1 MNIATVSSLGEMYNS
16 VGIVS
21 QTIIAI
27 GVMVGF
33 WQFFKTM
40 RFKKI
45 EKAVELAKFY
55 KDNVLNNNSD
65 IINAYADYNI
75 LFDINKFQYKYLK
88 YFDYRDV
95 EKYGIHNF
103 LKIINS
109 VKDDKV
115 TSVVS
120 DTLNNLE
127 YFALNFN
134 RKLANEDAIYQSIHQ
149 SYIQFVELLCIDI
162 CNANLEPNDDL
173 KYYTNV
179 IKLYNLWKEKSESRS
194 RKIEQLKAN
203 SRQKKEN
210 DEISKAKKID
220 KMVYDAS
227 NA

>member
-1 MNIATVSSLGEMYNS
+1 MNIATMSNLSGVSNCVS
-16 VGIVS
+16 IVS
-21 QTIIAI
+21 QVIIAV
-27 GVMVGF
+27 GVIVGF

-45 EKAVELAKFY
+45 EKAVELSKFY
-55 KDNVLNNNSD
+55 KDSVLNNNSD
-65 IINAYADYNI
+65 IINAYIDCDI
-75 LFDINKFQYKYLK
+75 IFDINKFQHNYLK

-103 LKIINS
+103 LKIMNS
-109 VKDDKV
+109 IKDDKV
-115 TSVVS
+115 MSIVS

-149 SYIQFVELLCIDI
+149 SYIQFVELLCVDI

-179 IKLYNLWKEKSESRS
+179 IKLYNLWKKKSEARR
-194 RKIEQLKAN
+194 RKIERLKAN